1 MERKSGKTT
10 NACKFPKVIL
20 LAFEKGYGAID
31 GVMAQPINSW
41 KEALEVKKQLL
52 KDAEANGDNRTFK
65 TV

>member
-1 MERKSGKTT
+1 
-10 NACKFPKVIL
+10 
-20 LAFEKGYGAID
+20 
-31 GVMAQPINSW
+31 MAQPINSW